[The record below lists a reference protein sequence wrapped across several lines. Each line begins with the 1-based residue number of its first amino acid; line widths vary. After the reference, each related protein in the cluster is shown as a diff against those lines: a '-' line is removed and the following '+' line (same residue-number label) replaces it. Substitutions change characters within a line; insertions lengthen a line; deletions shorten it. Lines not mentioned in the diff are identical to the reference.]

1 MIKPLNDFVLL
12 EVEEKEKRIGS
23 LIIATSEDKKKTN
36 VGRVVAMGIGKIVD
50 HKRVPIALNV
60 GDEVIYR
67 DYSTYE
73 YEENNKKYLLVQ
85 EEDILAIIE

>member
-23 LIIATSEDKKKTN
+23 IIIATSEDKKKTN

-50 HKRVPIALNV
+50 NKRVPIALNV

-85 EEDILAIIE
+85 EEDVLAVVE